1 MVIFHSFLYVY
12 QRVWCKK
19 IRWDHQDPK
28 ISKGCTER
36 PPGCPTWCLSPAG
49 RNRNVASFICESKQ
63 PTCIYT
69 HCTHQHFS
77 YILLYSVILYIYIQ
91 RIYIYNVHIY
101 ICIYATFM
109 IWCKQHTATISQELT
124 TGIDIIELTR
134 VMPSVSPG
142 LPLKGKMHITVADL
156 GIQFGLLSAASN
168 ALIKRYWNFKHSPI
182 WPSIDG
188 L

>member
-19 IRWDHQDPK
+19 PRWDHQDP
-28 ISKGCTER
+28 SR
-36 PPGCPTWCLSPAG
+36 D
-49 RNRNVASFICESKQ
+49 RNVASFICESKQ

-69 HCTHQHFS
+69 HCTHQHLS
-77 YILLYSVILYIYIQ
+77 YILLYIVILYIYIYNVDT
-91 RIYIYNVHIY
+91 YIYV
-101 ICIYATFM
+101 YATFM

-168 ALIKRYWNFKHSPI
+168 ALIKRSWNLKHSPI

>member
-1 MVIFHSFLYVY
+1 MMQKTQVRS
-12 QRVWCKK
+12 
-19 IRWDHQDPK
+19 
-28 ISKGCTER
+28 
-36 PPGCPTWCLSPAG
+36 PG
-49 RNRNVASFICESKQ
+49 SKQ
-63 PTCIYT
+63 GPQCGIIHLWVQTANVYIHTLHAPTFVLYTIIY
-69 HCTHQHFS
+69 C
-77 YILLYSVILYIYIQ
+77 YS
-91 RIYIYNVHIY
+91 IYIYNVDTYIY
-101 ICIYATFM
+101 VYATFM

-168 ALIKRYWNFKHSPI
+168 ALIKRSWNLKHSPI